1 MLRNFKIYSNKVVM
15 NNFVIAK
22 YKVSLVKVS
31 EKTYKKP
38 HSIALRINSNIA
50 KIHLLKNQ
58 LDLDKDIEGF
68 KIIHK
73 YDEFFPYVKIK
84 KPESLEIDI
93 IRKHNSLIETP
104 DSLISR
110 NRRQEL
116 IKMNFDDKK
125 VKTNRN
131 ILLISSSRKYEFL
144 NNYTS
149 F

>member
-1 MLRNFKIYSNKVVM
+1 MLRNLKIYSNKVVG
-15 NNFVIAK
+15 NNFVVAK

-31 EKTYKKP
+31 DKTYKKP
-38 HSIALRINSNIA
+38 NSIALRISNNIA
-50 KIHLLKNQ
+50 KIYLLKNK
-58 LDLDKDIEGF
+58 LDLDKDIDGF

-84 KPESLEIDI
+84 KPEALGIDI
-93 IRKHNSLIETP
+93 IRKNNSLIEMP

-116 IKMNFDDKK
+116 IKMNFDDRK

-131 ILLISSSRKYEFL
+131 ILLISSRHKYEFL